1 MKNCKMTIAVFAV
14 LVSAAVSARAEGGT
28 MQNLSGAAGKISS
41 IDMNKNLSEAGNL
54 LGGFYSGSKAKAA
67 SDTPVVYAEQVAA
80 QSPRKTEK
88 DICNAKP
95 GKIGKLGAE
104 VKPLAAS
111 SVQSAA
117 AKTRGAGGSS
127 WVDDFNTVV
136 DYVGHVGS
144 HAVETVDASNVG
156 TSEVPDYGGVINGII
171 NTIDAAV
178 NP

>member
-1 MKNCKMTIAVFAV
+1 MKNGKLMIAAFAV
-14 LVSAAVSARAEGGT
+14 LVAGAVSARAEGGT
-28 MQNLSGAAGKISS
+28 MGKLAETSGKISS

-54 LGGFYSGSKAKAA
+54 LGGFYAGSKAKAG
-67 SDTPVVYAEQVAA
+67 SDTDVVYADRGNS
-80 QSPRKTEK
+80 QSPKQTEK
-88 DICNAKP
+88 DICNAQSS
-95 GKIGKLGAE
+95 KIVKLGAQ

-111 SVQSAA
+111 SSRTVGSQ
-117 AKTRGAGGSS
+117 TRGSS

-156 TSEVPDYGGVINGII
+156 TSEVPDYGGVINGVIS
-171 NTIDAAV
+171 TIDAAV